1 MVTFYIPI
9 CASHIN
15 LYITLMLY
23 QTCETPANVA
33 FHILKSI
40 TRLYTLLL
48 DGLNEHVRGIHN
60 KSWLFDY
67 KAN

>member
-1 MVTFYIPI
+1 MTFCIPI

-15 LYITLMLY
+15 WYITLKLY
-23 QTCETPANVA
+23 QTCETLANVN

-40 TRLYTLLL
+40 TSLYTLLL
-48 DGLNEHVRGIHN
+48 DGLNEHIHGIHR
-60 KSWLFDY
+60 KSQLFDY